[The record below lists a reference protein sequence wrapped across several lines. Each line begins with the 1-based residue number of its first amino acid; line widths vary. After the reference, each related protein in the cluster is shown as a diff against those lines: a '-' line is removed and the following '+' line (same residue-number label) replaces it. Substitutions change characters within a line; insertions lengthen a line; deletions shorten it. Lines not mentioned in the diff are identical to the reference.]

1 MKKPPSY
8 LDAWLIAFLAL
19 MIAASIIAAH
29 GAYVFF
35 RYLLDPPIAAL
46 ATAVTAAG
54 IPALDAAG
62 TLEQKRG
69 RAALYWLG
77 AFVFLGMETL
87 ANYFSGQAV
96 FLANV
101 LQAFAGKS
109 GADLV
114 WLAEQPAGR
123 VLVVIYLAM
132 PSLIVA
138 YFAYAAASRWRSIRD
153 ARAAFANRLRRS
165 GQLRALIVKLSRIVR
180 ELRAGLASAQADVAR
195 LSQEARESFA
205 GHARET
211 AELRE
216 QITQAR
222 ERSAQAQA
230 EAAKSREQLEQAR
243 ELAREKIAEVAKLHE
258 QPANEAPTRARVVA
272 YVREQLA
279 TGRSRLD
286 VARELGFADNTL
298 RGWMD
303 AEQPVNGVEVLN

>member
-19 MIAASIIAAH
+19 MVAASIIAAH
-29 GAYVFF
+29 GAYIFF
-35 RYLLDPPIAAL
+35 SYLLDWWVAAL

-62 TLEQKRG
+62 TLEAKRG
-69 RAALYWLG
+69 KAALYWAG
-77 AFVFLGMETL
+77 AFIFLGMETL

-114 WLAEQPAGR
+114 WLAEQPVGR

-153 ARAAFANRLRRS
+153 ARAIFANRSRRS
-165 GQLRALIVKLSRIVR
+165 SQLRTLVVKLTRMVR
-180 ELRAGLASAQADVAR
+180 ELRAGLAQARAEYERVSR
-195 LSQEARESFA
+195 SLHEAHTA
-205 GHARET
+205 HARSLT
-211 AELRE
+211 ELRE
-216 QITQAR
+216 QIAA
-222 ERSAQAQA
+222 AQAQA
-230 EAAKSREQLEQAR
+230 RDAQTET
-243 ELAREKIAEVAKLHE
+243 AKLREHPRE
-258 QPANEAPTRARVVA
+258 PSVQPANDPPTRTRIVA
-272 YVREQLA
+272 YLREQLA

-286 VARELGFADNTL
+286 VSRELNIADATL

-303 AEQPVNGVEVLN
+303 AEQPVNGVEVLH

>member
-8 LDAWLIAFLAL
+8 FNAWLIAFLAL

-29 GAYVFF
+29 GAFIFF
-35 RYLLDPPIAAL
+35 SYLLDPWVAAL

-77 AFVFLGMETL
+77 ALVFLGMETL

-101 LQAFAGKS
+101 LEAFAGKS

-114 WLAEQPAGR
+114 WLAQQPAGR

-138 YFAYAAASRWRSIRD
+138 YFAYAAASRWRTIRE
-153 ARAAFANRLRRS
+153 ARAAFANRSRRS
-165 GQLRALIVKLSRIVR
+165 SQLRALVVKLSRIIR

-195 LSQEARESFA
+195 LTQEARERLA
-205 GHARET
+205 NHAREVT
-211 AELRE
+211 ELRE
-216 QITQAR
+216 HLTQAR
-222 ERSAQAQA
+222 ERSAQAQI
-230 EAAKSREQLEQAR
+230 EAAELRER
-243 ELAREKIAEVAKLHE
+243 VHE
-258 QPANEAPTRARVVA
+258 PIVRPASDPPTRAALVA
-272 YVREQLA
+272 YVRERVANGASLA
-279 TGRSRLD
+279 EVSRETGWPESS
-286 VARELGFADNTL
+286 L
-298 RGWMD
+298 RGYLK
-303 AEQPVNGVEVLN
+303 EVTNGVEVLN

>member
-1 MKKPPSY
+1 MKKTPSY

-19 MIAASIIAAH
+19 MVAASIIAAH

-62 TLEQKRG
+62 TLEQKRE

-123 VLVVIYLAM
+123 ILVVIYLAM
-132 PSLIVA
+132 PSLVVA
-138 YFAYAAASRWRSIRD
+138 YFAYAAASRWRTIRE
-153 ARAAFANRLRRS
+153 ARTTFANNGQFRTRTARRMRGLRR
-165 GQLRALIVKLSRIVR
+165 AVR
-180 ELRAGLASAQADVAR
+180 ELRASLAHVRAEYERAAR
-195 LSQEARESFA
+195 NLHEAHTT
-205 GHARET
+205 HARSLT
-211 AELRE
+211 ELRE
-216 QITQAR
+216 QIAVAQAQAR
-222 ERSAQAQA
+222 DAQA
-230 EAAKSREQLEQAR
+230 EAAKLHEQAR
-243 ELAREKIAEVAKLHE
+243 EPSAR
-258 QPANEAPTRARVVA
+258 PANDPPTRARIVA
-272 YVREQLA
+272 YLRAQLA
-279 TGRSRLD
+279 AGRSRLD
-286 VARELGFADNTL
+286 VSRELNIADATL
-298 RGWMD
+298 RGWME
-303 AEQPVNGVEVLN
+303 AEQPMNGVEVPN

>member
-1 MKKPPSY
+1 MKRPPSY
-8 LDAWLIAFLAL
+8 VDAWLITFLVL
-19 MIAASIIAAH
+19 MAVASIIAAH
-29 GAYVFF
+29 GAYIFF
-35 RYLLDPPIAAL
+35 SYLLDWWVAAL

-77 AFVFLGMETL
+77 ALVFLGMETL

-114 WLAEQPAGR
+114 WLAQQPAGR

-138 YFAYAAASRWRSIRD
+138 YFAYAAASRWRFIRE
-153 ARAAFANRLRRS
+153 ARATLANRSRRS
-165 GQLRALIVKLSRIVR
+165 SQLRALVVRLARVVR
-180 ELRAGLASAQADVAR
+180 ELRASLTNTRAEFERVSRQ
-195 LSQEARESFA
+195 LHEAHTSHVRALTDLREQT
-205 GHARET
+205 RET
-211 AELRE
+211 VISPANEPPTRARIVAYLRE
-216 QITQAR
+216 QI
-222 ERSAQAQA
+222 
-230 EAAKSREQLEQAR
+230 
-243 ELAREKIAEVAKLHE
+243 
-258 QPANEAPTRARVVA
+258 
-272 YVREQLA
+272 A

-286 VARELGFADNTL
+286 VSRELNIADATL
-298 RGWMD
+298 RGWME

>member
-1 MKKPPSY
+1 MKRLPSY
-8 LDAWLIAFLAL
+8 LDPWLIAFLAL

-29 GAYVFF
+29 GAYIFF
-35 RYLLDPPIAAL
+35 SYLLDWWVAAL

-114 WLAEQPAGR
+114 WLAQQPAGR

-153 ARAAFANRLRRS
+153 ARATFANRSRRS
-165 GQLRALIVKLSRIVR
+165 SQLRALVVRLTRIVR
-180 ELRAGLASAQADVAR
+180 ELRASLANAR
-195 LSQEARESFA
+195 AEFERVSRQLHEAHTT
-205 GHARET
+205 HARALT
-211 AELRE
+211 ELRE
-216 QITQAR
+216 QIATSQQMAR
-222 ERSAQAQA
+222 EAQL
-230 EAAKSREQLEQAR
+230 EAAKLREHPR
-243 ELAREKIAEVAKLHE
+243 EPFPW
-258 QPANEAPTRARVVA
+258 PASEPPTRARVVA
-272 YVREQLA
+272 YVREQMA
-279 TGRSRLD
+279 GGRSRLD
-286 VARELGFADNTL
+286 VARELGFADATL
-298 RGWMD
+298 RGWME

>member
-1 MKKPPSY
+1 MKRPSY
-8 LDAWLIAFLAL
+8 FDAWLIAFLAL

-35 RYLLDPPIAAL
+35 CYLLDPPIAAL

-62 TLEQKRG
+62 TLEPKRG

-114 WLAEQPAGR
+114 WLAQQPAGR

-153 ARAAFANRLRRS
+153 ARATFARRS
-165 GQLRALIVKLSRIVR
+165 WRSSQLRALVVKLTRLVR
-180 ELRAGLASAQADVAR
+180 ELRASLAHVRAEYERVSR
-195 LSQEARESFA
+195 SLHEAHTN
-205 GHARET
+205 HARGLT
-211 AELRE
+211 ELRE
-216 QITQAR
+216 QLATAQVQALD
-222 ERSAQAQA
+222 AQA
-230 EAAKSREQLEQAR
+230 EFAKLREQPR
-243 ELAREKIAEVAKLHE
+243 EPAIRIASE
-258 QPANEAPTRARVVA
+258 PPTRARVVA
-272 YVREQLA
+272 YLREQLA

-286 VARELGFADNTL
+286 VSRELNIADATL
-298 RGWMD
+298 RGWME